1 MKNDENGKRYS
12 VHDTVSGLHDGL
24 RLYIEAQYHIRDEGL
39 LAERKALLRK
49 PQVIAQRAFVEAT
62 PVYAFGE
69 PYGKLA
75 IPERAK
81 KVLTDIASVPDNSGL
96 YPTPYKHQAD
106 ALEAFLGPERCDL
119 VVATGTGSGKTESF
133 LMPIVSTLAMESE
146 ERAGSRSLPGCRAI
160 LLYPMNALVNDQVAR
175 IRRLLGNPRVSKI
188 VSEGRDRPVRFGSY
202 TGRTP
207 YPGPRTSSRDSSH
220 IAPLFDDFYNRV
232 EEKPE
237 LKAKLQA
244 VGRWPSKDLVR
255 FYNEAVVEKKTYR
268 SGAKK
273 AGKEYTDRK
282 WKYRLIT
289 QPDDRELMTRHE
301 MQQECP
307 DILVTNYSMLEYMLM
322 RPIERRIF
330 DRTATWLKADERN
343 ELILVLDEAH
353 MYRGAGGAEVAL
365 LIRRLIARLGI
376 PRSRV
381 RCILTSASLGDGQ
394 DAIRDAEQFAHDLTG
409 SSAAVGARQF
419 RVVRGT
425 LEARP
430 KGRCVSSEE
439 IDALSNFR
447 VDRFSNLATGAAE
460 AMVEVSTLATR
471 LGWTAVP
478 ADAEELPD
486 YLFSRLSAFAPV
498 DLLIKHVSGHATAL
512 DVLTGVLCPDSP
524 HDVAERVV
532 DSLLALCSHAKRS
545 KDSRVLLPTRLHLFH
560 RGLPGLYACSD
571 PACTGRLSSPDGPT
585 ILGRFH
591 TKPLLACS
599 CRSKARVFDFYTH
612 RDCGA
617 AFITGWVDEEVNFVW
632 HEPEATDSRN
642 KDRKLFPIEMS
653 VDAKVHSSSRHSDAW
668 LHFETGR
675 LVRAQ
680 PSNMQGFRHVRIP
693 AKDVHVKGELTFDEC
708 PVCCRKT
715 RKNPKDSSK
724 IMDHVTKGEAPFAT
738 LVRAQMFH
746 QPPSREKSRTFP
758 NEGRKV
764 LVFSD
769 GRQKAARLA
778 RDMPRDMELDLFRQA
793 VALAAK
799 LLSQQGLETK
809 PTATA
814 LYTAFLAALE
824 QNNVSMFDGLDAD
837 VLDQHVAALRR
848 DYGGSLK
855 EALFDHWSAGEP
867 PWRYRLALL
876 KLLCGSY
883 YSLSGTTIGFV
894 EPAKLAWGRLRDQI
908 DSKGVKL
915 SENQLRALAVAW
927 IDEMLDNFCFE
938 AQFHDALR
946 EKASGFSRLHW
957 GAKGQ
962 FGAKFRPALVGPLGL
977 GEDAVTVIEDAFR
990 SVLAVDKE
998 GFFLNPNV
1006 LKLTIDLAHQWV
1018 QCDECTGLM
1027 PLEFSGA
1034 CLQCGS
1040 HDIRTLDPE
1049 ADPYLTARKSFW
1061 RLPVSA
1067 ALESEGSISNMSVE
1081 EHTAQLSNRD
1091 FRNVHSTTE
1100 LHELRF
1106 QDILL
1111 KDKDRP
1117 VDVLSCTTT
1126 MEVGIDIG
1134 SLVAVALR
1142 NVPPQRENYQQRAG
1156 RAGRR
1161 GASVSSVVAFSQNGP
1176 HDSYYFLN
1184 PAQMVAGSPRN
1195 PELKVEN
1202 PKIAIRHVH
1211 AYLLQTFFQGP
1222 AVESMNS
1229 GAETAILQKALGR
1242 TRDFFEGHGE
1252 GANLETF
1259 SKWMDSNVFAAP
1271 HLHAQV
1277 IANWLPAG
1285 VCDDPNGVMDWVLRI
1300 AEALLEKLKRLA
1312 KELQSNSPS
1321 RGARAAP
1328 SGTADDADEDGA
1340 SDEMESGQIEK
1351 EDLLEFLFF
1360 HQLLPTYAFPTSLC
1374 SFLVEKWET
1383 NSKGYKEIKLEQQ
1396 PQQST
1401 AQALSEYAPG
1411 RLVVINKQTYRSG
1424 GVFASAPA
1432 ADGNRAAELFK
1443 TENAKQLVICEA
1455 CSFVQDPYPKQG
1467 AKSLTVCPVCTGP
1480 LKSRLMIE
1488 PEVFGP
1494 ENARALSEEDRD
1506 QDVTYATMAQ
1516 YPQPTD
1522 AETFD
1527 FQDEGPYLRYAHAI
1541 DKRLLTLNKG
1551 KNMQG
1556 EGLGFS
1562 VCVKCGCAEV
1572 YDVERPKS
1580 GPHTRPYLVSG
1591 KAITPKCD
1599 GAFERTYLGY
1609 SFSTDLLLVRL
1620 QVAPPL
1626 VTDVAASTGVQVLES
1641 AAHSLAE
1648 ALRLAASR
1656 HKQLDLDPTEF
1667 GSGHRVLPMDTD
1679 GNVSLDIYLYDTLS
1693 GGAGYAELA
1702 AKYFTEI
1709 AAATLSLL
1717 EGCDC
1722 DTSCTDCLDHFHN
1735 QHLKAKLNRSLGA
1748 ALLRY
1753 GLYGTVPASEE
1764 PQVQAEKLHS
1774 LASYL
1779 QLDGIDSEFG
1789 PTVGGQTIPLVARLN
1804 AKSVAINLYP
1814 SLLALSDIEFDRRA
1828 FDSVY
1833 QLTELELRRDLPAVH
1848 AEIRKRL
1855 A

>member
-1 MKNDENGKRYS
+1 MKNDENGKRYG
-12 VHDTVSGLHDGL
+12 VHDTVSGLHEGL
-24 RLYIEAQYHIRDEGL
+24 QLYIEAQYHIRDEGL
-39 LAERKALLRK
+39 VAERKALLQL
-49 PQVIAQRAFVEAT
+49 PQVIAQKAFVEAT
-62 PVYAFGE
+62 PVYAFGH
-69 PYGKLA
+69 PYEKLA
-75 IPERAK
+75 IPHRAK
-81 KVLTDIASVPDNSGL
+81 KALTDIASVPDNSGL

-106 ALEAFLGPERCDL
+106 ALESFFGDERKDL

-133 LMPIVSTLAMESE
+133 LMPIVATLAIESE
-146 ERAGSRSLPGCRAI
+146 ERIATRSLPGCRAI

-175 IRRLLGNPRVSKI
+175 IRRLLGNTRVSKI

-207 YPGPRTSSRDSSH
+207 YPGPRSSGRDSSH
-220 IAPLFDDFYNRV
+220 IAPLFEDFYNRV
-232 EEKPE
+232 EQKQD
-237 LKAKLQA
+237 LKAQLQRL
-244 VGRWPSKDLVR
+244 GRWPSKDLAR
-255 FYNEAVVEKKTYR
+255 FYNAEAAEKKVYK
-268 SGAKK
+268 SGAKR
-273 AGKEYTDRK
+273 AGKEYIERN

-289 QPDDRELMTRHE
+289 QQDDRELMTRHE
-301 MQQECP
+301 MQKECP

-330 DRTATWLKADERN
+330 DQTASWLKADERN

-353 MYRGAGGAEVAL
+353 MYRGAGGTEVAL

-376 PRSRV
+376 SRSRV
-381 RCILTSASLGDGQ
+381 RCILTSASLGESPDE
-394 DAIRDAEQFAHDLTG
+394 IRNAEQFAVDLTG
-409 SSAAVGARQF
+409 SSGEGGLAQF
-419 RVVRGT
+419 QVIRGT
-425 LEARP
+425 LEVRP
-430 KGRCVSSEE
+430 DGRCANEREVE
-439 IDALSNFR
+439 ALSSFR
-447 VDRFSNLATGAAE
+447 VDRFSNLASGSEE
-460 AMVEVSTLATR
+460 AIEEVGRLASR
-471 LGWTAVP
+471 LGWTICPTDV
-478 ADAEELPD
+478 DVMPD
-486 YLFSRLSAFAPV
+486 YLFRQLSTFAPV
-498 DLLIKHVSGHATAL
+498 DLLIKHVSGNATAL
-512 DVLTGVLCPDSP
+512 DDLTSLLCPTSP
-524 HDVAERVV
+524 HDVAERAV
-532 DSLLALCSHAKRS
+532 DSLLALCSHARS
-545 KDSRVLLPTRLHLFH
+545 GKDGRVLLPTRLHLFH
-560 RGLPGLYACSD
+560 RGLPGLYACAD
-571 PACTGRLSSPDGPT
+571 PNCSTRLSSTNGPT

-591 TKPLLACS
+591 TKPLLVCT
-599 CRSKARVFDFYTH
+599 CQSKARVFDFYTH

-617 AFITGWVDEEVNFVW
+617 AFITGWVDEDVDFVW
-632 HEPEATDSRN
+632 HEPETVVSKNRN
-642 KDRKLFPIEMS
+642 RKLFPIEMS
-653 VDAKVHSSSRHSDAW
+653 VDAKAHSSSRYSDAW

-675 LVRAQ
+675 LVRT
-680 PSNMQGFRHVRIP
+680 PPLNMHGFRYVRIP
-693 AKDVHVKGELTFDEC
+693 AKDVHVTGELTFDEC

-715 RKNPKDSSK
+715 RRTSTDSSK
-724 IMDHVTKGEAPFAT
+724 VMDHVTKGEAPFAT

-793 VALAAK
+793 VAVAAK
-799 LLSQQGLETK
+799 LLSDAGLETK
-809 PTATA
+809 PTTTA
-814 LYTAFLAALE
+814 LYIAFLAALA
-824 QNNVSMFDGLDAD
+824 QNNVSMFDGVDAD
-837 VLDQHVAALRR
+837 TLDQHITALRR
-848 DYGGSLK
+848 DYGGSLQ
-855 EALFDHWSAGEP
+855 EALSDHWPAGEP

-876 KLLCGSY
+876 KLLCSSY
-883 YSLSGTTIGFV
+883 YSLSGTTIGFI
-894 EPAKLAWGRLRDQI
+894 EPAKLAWNRLREHIGSQ
-908 DSKGVKL
+908 GVRL
-915 SENQLRALAVAW
+915 SDAQLRALAVAW
-927 IDEMLDNFCFE
+927 IDEMLDDFAFE
-938 AQFHDALR
+938 PQFNDALR

-957 GAKGQ
+957 GSRGQ
-962 FGAKFRPALVGPLGL
+962 FSVQFRRALVGSLGL
-977 GEDAVTVIEDAFR
+977 GEPAVSTVEEAFR
-990 SVLAVDKE
+990 SIFSVNKE
-998 GFFLNPNV
+998 GFFLSPNV
-1006 LKLTIDLAHQWV
+1006 LKLTIDLAHRWV

-1027 PLEFSGA
+1027 PLEFDGA

-1040 HDIRTLDPE
+1040 HEIRSLDPE
-1049 ADPYLTARKSFW
+1049 TDPYLKARKSFW
-1061 RLPVSA
+1061 RLPVAA
-1067 ALESEGSISNMSVE
+1067 ALGPDAPLSNMSVE

-1091 FRNVHSTTE
+1091 YRNVHSTTE

-1184 PAQMVAGSPRN
+1184 PARMVAGPPRN

-1222 AVESMNS
+1222 TVEHANA
-1229 GAETAILQKALGR
+1229 GAGSAILQKALGR
-1242 TRDFFEGHGE
+1242 TRDFFDGRGE

-1259 SKWMDSNVFAAP
+1259 STWMDDNVFSPP
-1271 HLHAQV
+1271 HHHARV
-1277 IANWLPAG
+1277 VASWLPAG
-1285 VCDDPNGVMDWVLRI
+1285 LGNEHSVVMDWVIDI
-1300 AEALLEKLKRLA
+1300 AQKLLEKLADLA
-1312 KELQSNSPS
+1312 GKLESVSSATVETEQLND
-1321 RGARAAP
+1321 G
-1328 SGTADDADEDGA
+1328 GDLDEDDALG
-1340 SDEMESGQIEK
+1340 EMESGQIEK

-1360 HQLLPTYAFPTSLC
+1360 HQLLPTYAFPTSLS
-1374 SFLVEKWET
+1374 SFLVEEWKRNER
-1383 NSKGYKEIKLEQQ
+1383 GYLEIKLEQQ

-1411 RLVVINKQTYRSG
+1411 RLVVINKKTYRSG

-1432 ADGNRAAELFK
+1432 PDGNRATKLFAP
-1443 TENAKQLVICEA
+1443 ENAKRLVICEA
-1455 CSFVQDPYPKQG
+1455 CSFVQDPYSNAG
-1467 AKSLTVCPVCTGP
+1467 AKSLTTCPVCEGP
-1480 LKSRLMIE
+1480 LKNRLMIE

-1506 QDVTYATMAQ
+1506 QEFTYATMAQ

-1522 AETFD
+1522 VETFD
-1527 FQDEGPYLRYAHAI
+1527 FEQEGPYLRYAHAT

-1551 KNMQG
+1551 KTVQR
-1556 EGLGFS
+1556 EGHGFS
-1562 VCVKCGCAEV
+1562 VCTKCGCAEV
-1572 YDVERPKS
+1572 YDAEKPKS
-1580 GPHTRPYLVSG
+1580 GNHTRPYLVSG
-1591 KAITPKCD
+1591 KTIARQCD
-1599 GAFERTYLGY
+1599 GQFTRTFLGY

-1620 QVAPPL
+1620 KIAPPL
-1626 VTDVAASTGVQVLES
+1626 ITDVGVSAGVQILES

-1656 HKQLDLDPTEF
+1656 HRQLDLDPTEF
-1667 GSGHRVLPMDTD
+1667 GSGHRILPVDAE
-1679 GNVSLDIYLYDTLS
+1679 GNVSMDVYLYDTLS

-1702 AKYFTEI
+1702 AKYFNEI
-1709 AAATLSLL
+1709 VRETLSLL

-1735 QHLKAKLNRSLGA
+1735 QHLKVQLNRNLAA

-1753 GLYGTVPASEE
+1753 GLFGTLPKSAAPLEQA
-1764 PQVQAEKLHS
+1764 PQLS
-1774 LASYL
+1774 PLASYL
-1779 QLDGIDSEFG
+1779 MLDGIESEFG
-1789 PTVGGQTIPLVARLN
+1789 VVVAGQTVPLVAKLN
-1804 AKSVAINLYP
+1804 AKTVAINLYP
-1814 SLLALSDIEFDRRA
+1814 SLLAGPDIEFSKSA
-1828 FDSVY
+1828 FGAVY